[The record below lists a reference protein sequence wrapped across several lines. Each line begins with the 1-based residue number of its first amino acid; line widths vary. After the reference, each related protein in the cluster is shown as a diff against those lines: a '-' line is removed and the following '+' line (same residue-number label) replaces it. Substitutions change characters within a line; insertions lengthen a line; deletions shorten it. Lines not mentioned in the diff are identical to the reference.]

1 MLQPMACRIPLRR
14 FLEKGEFTAA
24 SSVRKNPGVRAAM
37 LGGNRP
43 RMRAIRAL
51 PGQDYRPS
59 GAAGE
64 ITIQSGDFALIAE
77 LVALDGFRM
86 ARRTGKL
93 DVLTCVD
100 DADGTDTHR
109 SGTART

>member
-1 MLQPMACRIPLRR
+1 
-14 FLEKGEFTAA
+14 
-24 SSVRKNPGVRAAM
+24 
-37 LGGNRP
+37 
-43 RMRAIRAL
+43 MRVIRAL
-51 PGQDYRPS
+51 LGQDCRPS
-59 GAAGE
+59 GATGD
-64 ITIQSGDFALIAE
+64 ITLQSDNLALITE

-109 SGTART
+109 RGTART